1 VSTAQQ
7 VLDAIDA
14 ALDDPSVSGDAMR
27 WTPQQEVDRRRIVA
41 REHARRIHAIRV
53 PPPLPPE
60 RLAVGEQL
68 GERWLALVEA
78 LRPSLVALGEAME
91 KATAV
96 QHRRPPR
103 SLR

>member
-27 WTPQQEVDRRRIVA
+27 WTPQQEVDR
-41 REHARRIHAIRV
+41 EHARRIHAIRV

-60 RLAVGEQL
+60 RLAEVGEQL